1 MGHGARDAVFR
12 KRNCMFPLQQRDKSM
27 FSVQCFGDHYSGQ
40 WMGGGV
46 LFICLLILIPL
57 MKLLW
62 GQQSCRQSVLRS
74 HWVSLLCGCTENPGQ
89 RDAVDSALPRS
100 LWELSAPQR
109 LLPRPC
115 SGGTF
120 PADLLQVCSTTC
132 PLLGFAVKTSRRE
145 GAASGS
151 PELDRSHH
159 PASN

>member
-1 MGHGARDAVFR
+1 MQFLGKEIACSLCSKGIKVCFL
-12 KRNCMFPLQQRDKSM
+12 C
-27 FSVQCFGDHYSGQ
+27 SVLVIIILDNGWEEGFY
-40 WMGGGV
+40 